1 MLIGYLIAG
10 FFLPLFPMS
19 MVFNILLRRLP
30 VTWTRCLVLL
40 LWPQLGLV
48 LLAALGTPAPTWLGI
63 WALATALL
71 YAVRALS
78 LRDLNLWIGFVA
90 VAAWSLVWVPA
101 TVTDQTGLLH
111 LHAISFSVPLIA
123 LTIIGVCLQDRFGA
137 AYAGLSSGLALSV
150 PRLSSMLVIAVL
162 GTIATPLFPNF
173 FTMLLTITVA
183 APTAPLMAITVGL
196 VWLLLTWA
204 GARLLQEM
212 VIGPPFPDL
221 KPDLDRKMIG
231 IFGSGL
237 AVFLIIGLMLSVDL
251 L

>member
-30 VTWTRCLVLL
+30 GASARCLVLL
-40 LWPQLGLV
+40 LWPQLGLA
-48 LLAALGTPAPTWLGI
+48 LLAALGTPAPTWLGV
-63 WALATALL
+63 WALATAIL
-71 YAVRALS
+71 YAIRALS
-78 LRDLNLWIGFVA
+78 LRDLNIWIGFVA

-101 TVTDQTGLLH
+101 TVTDQTGFLH
-111 LHAISFSVPLIA
+111 LHAISFSVPLIV
-123 LTIIGVCLQDRFGA
+123 LTIIGVSLQDRFGA

-150 PRLSSMLVIAVL
+150 PRLSSLLVIAVL
-162 GTIATPLFPNF
+162 AAIATPLFPNF
-173 FTMLLTITVA
+173 FTMLITITTA

-204 GARLLQEM
+204 GARLLQDM
-212 VIGPPFPDL
+212 VIGPPFPDP
-221 KPDLDRKMIG
+221 KPDLDRRTIR

-237 AVFLIIGLMLSVDL
+237 AVFLIVGLILSEGL